1 MTDLITIDELIAQT
15 NSSKIHIAYLTKLG
29 ILPNAVKRKIDGKLV
44 GCYPKDS
51 LTKILEVKSMKDTG
65 ITYSQ
70 LAKSPVQVLQPI
82 HHDPAVTIQVKPSNF
97 AYLVLGLV
105 IGVLVSTLNTS
116 GLATMKETES
126 LPLESDIYLIG
137 VDKHNL
143 DKLDKTN
150 INYLIKN

>member
-15 NSSKIHIAYLTKLG
+15 GCTRIHVAYLTKLG
-29 ILPNAVKRKIDGKLV
+29 ILPGAVKRKINGKLV

-51 LTKILEVKSMKDTG
+51 LNKLLEVKNMKGTG

-70 LAKSPVQVLQPI
+70 LAKNPVHQMLQPI
-82 HHDPAVTIQVKPSNF
+82 PHDTAFTIQVKPSNF

-116 GLATMKETES
+116 GLAAMNTKN
-126 LPLESDIYLIG
+126 LPLKSDVYLIG
-137 VDKHNL
+137 IDKSNL